1 MGQLGAIGLDAVLQL
16 AALHVGEG
24 LCAEAVQRVSVQ
36 RVETDEHHQ
45 RIAGIL
51 HGGGLAGLEGA
62 DSVGGAFLGEGGID
76 VVRTQQ
82 SSGEGRSVGRG
93 LAIQHRVDVG
103 QGSGDGGA
111 ESGGLGAGPIGDGS
125 VAALGG
131 GLGQLEHLGALGVIS
146 KSEGAGV
153 VERNDH
159 IADVDHLVL
168 EVAGQLCV
176 GDGGLAVGAV
186 AHLEQVVALDE
197 DALEPLEG
205 VEADAVGLIEV
216 AVLLHQLGGVAVGLG
231 LLVEGQNA
239 AQLIETGL
247 DGGVGLEVFQC
258 LLGHIVA
265 DHGGLAGGVI
275 DGDGGLEE
283 AGHLGG
289 VLVVGSEVGG
299 GLVGIELG
307 QQIEAGRDIHIT
319 DGAYGI
325 RGGEA
330 AAHEA
335 DGQSEGADERDE
347 FLLHKCTPSE
357 IYFLPVFSSGG
368 AARMSAIALRMLC
381 SSSSGFSSGWRATER

>member
-1 MGQLGAIGLDAVLQL
+1 MGQLGAIGLKAVLQL

-51 HGGGLAGLEGA
+51 HGSGLAGLEGA
-62 DSVGGAFLGEGGID
+62 DGVGGAFLGEGGID

-82 SSGEGRSVGRG
+82 GSGEGRSVGRG
-93 LAIQHRVDVG
+93 LTVQHSVDVG

-111 ESGGLGAGPIGDGS
+111 ESGGLGAGPIGGGS

-197 DALEPLEG
+197 DALKPLEG
-205 VEADAVGLIEV
+205 VEADAVGLVEV
-216 AVLLHQLGGVAVGLG
+216 AVLLHQLGGVAVGLH
-231 LLVEGQNA
+231 LLVGGQNA

-247 DGGVGLEVFQC
+247 DGGVGLEVLEG

-307 QQIEAGRDIHIT
+307 QQIEAGRDVHVT

-381 SSSSGFSSGWRATER
+381 SSSSGFSSGWRVTER

>member
-1 MGQLGAIGLDAVLQL
+1 MGQLGAIGLNAVLQL

-24 LCAEAVQRVSVQ
+24 LCVEAVQSVSVQ

-51 HGGGLAGLEGA
+51 HGSGLAGLEGA
-62 DSVGGAFLGEGGID
+62 DSVGGAFLGEGGVD

-82 SSGEGRSVGRG
+82 SSGERRSVGRG

-103 QGSGDGGA
+103 QGSGDGSA
-111 ESGGLGAGPIGDGS
+111 ESGGLGAGSIGGGS
-125 VAALGG
+125 VVALGG
-131 GLGQLEHLGALGVIS
+131 GLGQLKHLGALVVIS

-153 VERNDH
+153 VERHDH
-159 IADVDHLVL
+159 ITDVDHLVL

-216 AVLLHQLGGVAVGLG
+216 AVLLHQLGGVAVGLR
-231 LLVEGQNA
+231 LLVGGQHA
-239 AQLIETGL
+239 AQLIETSL
-247 DGGVGLEVFQC
+247 DGGVGLEVLEG

-307 QQIEAGRDIHIT
+307 QQIEAGRDVHLT

-347 FLLHKCTPSE
+347 FLFHKCTPSE
-357 IYFLPVFSSGG
+357 FIFCRCFPPAGRQECLPSP
-368 AARMSAIALRMLC
+368 
-381 SSSSGFSSGWRATER
+381 

>member
-1 MGQLGAIGLDAVLQL
+1 MGQLGAIGLKAVLQL

-51 HGGGLAGLEGA
+51 HRGGLAGLEGA
-62 DSVGGAFLGEGGID
+62 DGVGGTFLGEGGID

-82 SSGEGRSVGRG
+82 GSGEGRCVGRG

-103 QGSGDGGA
+103 QGSGNGGA
-111 ESGGLGAGPIGDGS
+111 ESGDLGAGPIGDGS

-153 VERNDH
+153 VERHDH

-176 GDGGLAVGAV
+176 GDGGLAVDAV

-197 DALEPLEG
+197 DALKPLEG

-216 AVLLHQLGGVAVGLG
+216 AVLLHQLGGVAVGLH
-231 LLVEGQNA
+231 LLVGGQHA
-239 AQLIETGL
+239 AQLIKTGL
-247 DGGVGLEVFQC
+247 DGGVGLEVLEG

-275 DGDGGLEE
+275 DGDGSLEE

-307 QQIEAGRDIHIT
+307 QQIEAGRDVHVT

-325 RGGEA
+325 RGGET

-368 AARMSAIALRMLC
+368 AARISAIALRMLC
-381 SSSSGFSSGWRATER
+381 SSSSGFSSGWRVTER

>member
-1 MGQLGAIGLDAVLQL
+1 MGQLGAIGLKAVLQL
-16 AALHVGEG
+16 TALHVGEG

-51 HGGGLAGLEGA
+51 HCSGLAGLEGA
-62 DSVGGAFLGEGGID
+62 DDVGGAFLGEGGID

-82 SSGEGRSVGRG
+82 GSGEGRRVGRG

-111 ESGGLGAGPIGDGS
+111 ESSGLGDGPIGDGS

-131 GLGQLEHLGALGVIS
+131 GLGQLEHLGALVVIS

-153 VERNDH
+153 VERHDH

-176 GDGGLAVGAV
+176 GDGGLAVDAV

-205 VEADAVGLIEV
+205 VEADAIGLVEV
-216 AVLLHQLGGVAVGLG
+216 AVLLHQLGGVAVGLH
-231 LLVEGQNA
+231 LLVGGQNA

-247 DGGVGLEVFQC
+247 DGGVGLEVFQG

-265 DHGGLAGGVI
+265 DHGGLAGGII

-307 QQIEAGRDIHIT
+307 QQIEAGRDVHVT

>member
-1 MGQLGAIGLDAVLQL
+1 MGQLGAIGLKAVLQL

-51 HGGGLAGLEGA
+51 HRSGLAGLEGA
-62 DSVGGAFLGEGGID
+62 DGVGGTFLGEGGID
-76 VVRTQQ
+76 VVRAQQ
-82 SSGEGRSVGRG
+82 GSGERRSVGRG

-125 VAALGG
+125 VAVLGG

-153 VERNDH
+153 VERHDH

-176 GDGGLAVGAV
+176 GDGSLAVGAV

-197 DALEPLEG
+197 DALKPLEG
-205 VEADAVGLIEV
+205 VEADAVGLVEV

-231 LLVEGQNA
+231 LLVGGQNA
-239 AQLIETGL
+239 AQLIKTGL
-247 DGGVGLEVFQC
+247 DGGVGLEVLEG

-307 QQIEAGRDIHIT
+307 QQIEAGRDVHVT

-335 DGQSEGADERDE
+335 DGQSEGAGERDE

>member
-1 MGQLGAIGLDAVLQL
+1 MGQLSAIGLDAVLQL
-16 AALHVGEG
+16 TVLHVGEG
-24 LCAEAVQRVSVQ
+24 LCTEAVQRVSVQ

-62 DSVGGAFLGEGGID
+62 DGVGGAFLGEGGID

-82 SSGEGRSVGRG
+82 GSGEGRRVGRG

-103 QGSGDGGA
+103 QGGGDGGA
-111 ESGGLGAGPIGDGS
+111 ESSGLGAGPIGDGS

-159 IADVDHLVL
+159 IADVDHFVL

-205 VEADAVGLIEV
+205 VEADAVGLVEV

-239 AQLIETGL
+239 AQLIKTGL
-247 DGGVGLEVFQC
+247 DGGVGLEVLEG

-307 QQIEAGRDIHIT
+307 QQIEAGRDVHVT

-325 RGGEA
+325 RSGEA

-381 SSSSGFSSGWRATER
+381 SSSSGFSSGWRVTER

>member
-1 MGQLGAIGLDAVLQL
+1 MGQLGAIGLKAVLQL

-24 LCAEAVQRVSVQ
+24 LCTEAVQRVSVQ

-82 SSGEGRSVGRG
+82 GSGEGRSVGRG
-93 LAIQHRVDVG
+93 LTVQHRVDVG

-111 ESGGLGAGPIGDGS
+111 ESSGLGAGPIGDGG

-131 GLGQLEHLGALGVIS
+131 GLSQLEHLGALGVIS
-146 KSEGAGV
+146 KSEGAGI
-153 VERNDH
+153 VERHDH

-176 GDGGLAVGAV
+176 GDGGLAVDAV

-197 DALEPLEG
+197 DALKPLEG
-205 VEADAVGLIEV
+205 VEADAVGLVEV

-247 DGGVGLEVFQC
+247 DGSVGLEVLEG

-307 QQIEAGRDIHIT
+307 QQIEAGRDVHVT

-335 DGQSEGADERDE
+335 DGQSESADERDE

-381 SSSSGFSSGWRATER
+381 SSSSGFSSGWRVTER

>member
-1 MGQLGAIGLDAVLQL
+1 MGQLGAIGLNAVLQL

-24 LCAEAVQRVSVQ
+24 LCAEAVQSVSVQ

-82 SSGEGRSVGRG
+82 SSGERRSVGRG

-153 VERNDH
+153 VERHDH

-197 DALEPLEG
+197 DALKPLEG
-205 VEADAVGLIEV
+205 VEADAVGLVEV
-216 AVLLHQLGGVAVGLG
+216 AVLLHQLGGVAVGLH

-247 DGGVGLEVFQC
+247 DGGVGLEVLEG

-307 QQIEAGRDIHIT
+307 QQIEAGRDVHVT

-381 SSSSGFSSGWRATER
+381 SSSSGFSSGWRVTER

>member
-1 MGQLGAIGLDAVLQL
+1 MGQLGAIGLKAVLQL

-45 RIAGIL
+45 PIAGIL

-62 DSVGGAFLGEGGID
+62 DDVGGAFLGEGGID

-82 SSGEGRSVGRG
+82 GSGEGRRVGRG

-103 QGSGDGGA
+103 QGGGDGGA
-111 ESGGLGAGPIGDGS
+111 ESSGLGAGPIGDGR

-131 GLGQLEHLGALGVIS
+131 GLSQLEHLGALVVIG

-153 VERNDH
+153 VERHDH

-205 VEADAVGLIEV
+205 VEADAVGLVEV

-239 AQLIETGL
+239 AQFIETGL
-247 DGGVGLEVFQC
+247 DGGVGLEVLEG

-265 DHGGLAGGVI
+265 DHSGLAGGVI

-299 GLVGIELG
+299 GLIGIELG
-307 QQIEAGRDIHIT
+307 QQIEAGRDVHVT

-335 DGQSEGADERDE
+335 DGQSEGADKRDE

-381 SSSSGFSSGWRATER
+381 SSSSGFSSGWRVTER

>member
-1 MGQLGAIGLDAVLQL
+1 MGQLGAIGLKAVLQL

-24 LCAEAVQRVSVQ
+24 LCAEAAQRVSVQ

-45 RIAGIL
+45 PIAGIL

-62 DSVGGAFLGEGGID
+62 DGVGGAFLGEGGID

-82 SSGEGRSVGRG
+82 GSGEGRRVGRG

-111 ESGGLGAGPIGDGS
+111 ESSGLGAGPIGDGS

-131 GLGQLEHLGALGVIS
+131 GLSQLEHLGALVVIS

-153 VERNDH
+153 VERHDH

-176 GDGGLAVGAV
+176 GDGGLAVDAV

-197 DALEPLEG
+197 DALKPLEG
-205 VEADAVGLIEV
+205 VEADAVGLVEV

-307 QQIEAGRDIHIT
+307 QQIEAGRDVHVT

-357 IYFLPVFSSGG
+357 FIFC
-368 AARMSAIALRMLC
+368 R
-381 SSSSGFSSGWRATER
+381 

>member
-1 MGQLGAIGLDAVLQL
+1 MGQLGAIGLKAVLQL

-45 RIAGIL
+45 PIAGIL

-62 DSVGGAFLGEGGID
+62 DDVGGAFLGEGGID

-82 SSGEGRSVGRG
+82 GSGEGRRVGRG

-103 QGSGDGGA
+103 QGGGDGGA
-111 ESGGLGAGPIGDGS
+111 ESGGLGAGPIGDGR

-131 GLGQLEHLGALGVIS
+131 GLSQLEHLGALVVIS

-153 VERNDH
+153 VERHDH

-205 VEADAVGLIEV
+205 VEADAVGLVEV

-247 DGGVGLEVFQC
+247 DGGVGLEVLEG

-307 QQIEAGRDIHIT
+307 QQIEAGRDVHVT

-381 SSSSGFSSGWRATER
+381 SSSSGFSSGWRVTER

>member
-1 MGQLGAIGLDAVLQL
+1 M
-16 AALHVGEG
+16 
-24 LCAEAVQRVSVQ
+24 
-36 RVETDEHHQ
+36 
-45 RIAGIL
+45 
-51 HGGGLAGLEGA
+51 
-62 DSVGGAFLGEGGID
+62 
-76 VVRTQQ
+76 
-82 SSGEGRSVGRG
+82 
-93 LAIQHRVDVG
+93 
-103 QGSGDGGA
+103 
-111 ESGGLGAGPIGDGS
+111 
-125 VAALGG
+125 
-131 GLGQLEHLGALGVIS
+131 
-146 KSEGAGV
+146 
-153 VERNDH
+153 
-159 IADVDHLVL
+159 
-168 EVAGQLCV
+168 AGQLCV
-176 GDGGLAVGAV
+176 GDGGLAVDAV

-197 DALEPLEG
+197 DALKPLEG
-205 VEADAVGLIEV
+205 VEADAVGLVEV

-247 DGGVGLEVFQC
+247 DGGVGLEVLQG

-307 QQIEAGRDIHIT
+307 QQIEAGRDVHVA

-381 SSSSGFSSGWRATER
+381 SSSSGFSSGWRVTER

>member
-1 MGQLGAIGLDAVLQL
+1 MGQLGAIGLKAVLQL

-51 HGGGLAGLEGA
+51 HRSGLAGLEGA
-62 DSVGGAFLGEGGID
+62 DGVGGAFLGEGGID

-82 SSGEGRSVGRG
+82 GSGEGRRVGRG

-103 QGSGDGGA
+103 QGSGDGSA

-125 VAALGG
+125 VVALGG

-153 VERNDH
+153 VERHDH

-176 GDGGLAVGAV
+176 GDGGLAVDAV

-205 VEADAVGLIEV
+205 VETDAVGLVEV

-307 QQIEAGRDIHIT
+307 QQIEAGRDVHVT

-368 AARMSAIALRMLC
+368 AARMSAIALRILC
-381 SSSSGFSSGWRATER
+381 SSSSGFSSGWRVTER

>member
-1 MGQLGAIGLDAVLQL
+1 MGQLGAIGLKAVLQL

-24 LCAEAVQRVSVQ
+24 LCAEAVQSVSVQ
-36 RVETDEHHQ
+36 RVETDKHHQ

-62 DSVGGAFLGEGGID
+62 DDVGGAFLGEGGID

-82 SSGEGRSVGRG
+82 GSGEGRRVGRG

-111 ESGGLGAGPIGDGS
+111 ESSGLGAGPIGDGS

-131 GLGQLEHLGALGVIS
+131 GLGQLEHLGALVVIS

-153 VERNDH
+153 VERHDH

-197 DALEPLEG
+197 DALKPLEG
-205 VEADAVGLIEV
+205 VEADAVGLVEV

-247 DGGVGLEVFQC
+247 DGGVGLEVLEG

-307 QQIEAGRDIHIT
+307 QQIEAGRDVHVT

-330 AAHEA
+330 AAHET

-381 SSSSGFSSGWRATER
+381 SSSSGFSSGWRVTER

>member
-1 MGQLGAIGLDAVLQL
+1 MGQLGAIGLKAVLQL

-45 RIAGIL
+45 PIAGIL

-62 DSVGGAFLGEGGID
+62 DDVGGAFLGEGGID

-82 SSGEGRSVGRG
+82 GSGEGRCVGRG

-103 QGSGDGGA
+103 QGGGDGGA
-111 ESGGLGAGPIGDGS
+111 ESGGLGAGPIGDGR

-131 GLGQLEHLGALGVIS
+131 GLSQLEHLGALVVIS

-153 VERNDH
+153 VERHDH

-168 EVAGQLCV
+168 EVAGQLCI

-205 VEADAVGLIEV
+205 VEADAVGLVEV

-247 DGGVGLEVFQC
+247 DGGVGLEVLEG

-307 QQIEAGRDIHIT
+307 QQIEAGRDVHVT

-381 SSSSGFSSGWRATER
+381 SSSSGFSSGWRVTER

>member
-1 MGQLGAIGLDAVLQL
+1 MGQLGAIGLKAVLQL

-62 DSVGGAFLGEGGID
+62 DDVGGAFLGEGGID

-82 SSGEGRSVGRG
+82 GSGEGRRVGRG

-103 QGSGDGGA
+103 QGGGDGGA
-111 ESGGLGAGPIGDGS
+111 ESGGLGAGPIGDGR

-131 GLGQLEHLGALGVIS
+131 GLSQLEHLGALVVVS

-153 VERNDH
+153 VERHDH

-197 DALEPLEG
+197 DALKPLEG
-205 VEADAVGLIEV
+205 VEADAVGLVEV

-247 DGGVGLEVFQC
+247 DGGVGLEVLEG

-307 QQIEAGRDIHIT
+307 QQIEAGRDVHVT

>member
-1 MGQLGAIGLDAVLQL
+1 MGQLGAIGLKAVLQL

-51 HGGGLAGLEGA
+51 HRSGLAGLEGA

-111 ESGGLGAGPIGDGS
+111 ESGSLGAGPIGDGS
-125 VAALGG
+125 VAALSG
-131 GLGQLEHLGALGVIS
+131 GLSQLEHLGALGVIS

-153 VERNDH
+153 VERHDH

-176 GDGGLAVGAV
+176 GDGGLAVDAV

-197 DALEPLEG
+197 DALKPLEG
-205 VEADAVGLIEV
+205 VEADAVGLVEV

-231 LLVEGQNA
+231 LLVGGQNA
-239 AQLIETGL
+239 AQLIKTGL

-307 QQIEAGRDIHIT
+307 QQIEAGRDVHVA

-335 DGQSEGADERDE
+335 DGQSEGTDERDE

>member
-1 MGQLGAIGLDAVLQL
+1 MGQLGAIRLNAVLQL

-51 HGGGLAGLEGA
+51 HGSGLAGLEGA
-62 DSVGGAFLGEGGID
+62 DSVGSAFLGEGGVD

-82 SSGEGRSVGRG
+82 SSGERRSVGRG

-111 ESGGLGAGPIGDGS
+111 ESGGLGAGSIGGGS

-131 GLGQLEHLGALGVIS
+131 GLGQLKHLGALVVIS

-153 VERNDH
+153 VERHDH

-176 GDGGLAVGAV
+176 GDGSLAVGAV
-186 AHLEQVVALDE
+186 ALLEQVVALDE

-216 AVLLHQLGGVAVGLG
+216 AVLLHQLGGVAVGLR
-231 LLVEGQNA
+231 LLVGGQHA

-247 DGGVGLEVFQC
+247 DGGVGLEVLEG

-307 QQIEAGRDIHIT
+307 QQIEAGRNVHLT
-319 DGAYGI
+319 DGAYRI

-347 FLLHKCTPSE
+347 FLFPKCTPSE
-357 IYFLPVFSSGG
+357 FIFCRCFPPAGRQGCLPSP
-368 AARMSAIALRMLC
+368 
-381 SSSSGFSSGWRATER
+381 

>member
-1 MGQLGAIGLDAVLQL
+1 MGQLGAIGLKAVLQL

-62 DSVGGAFLGEGGID
+62 DDVGGAFLGEGGID

-82 SSGEGRSVGRG
+82 GSGEGRRVGRG

-103 QGSGDGGA
+103 QGSGDGSA

-125 VAALGG
+125 VVALGG

-153 VERNDH
+153 VERHDH

-176 GDGGLAVGAV
+176 GDGGLAVDAV

-205 VEADAVGLIEV
+205 VETDAVGLVEV

-299 GLVGIELG
+299 GLIGIELG
-307 QQIEAGRDIHIT
+307 QQIEAGRDVHVT

-368 AARMSAIALRMLC
+368 AARMSAIALRILC
-381 SSSSGFSSGWRATER
+381 SSSSGFSSGWRVTER

>member
-1 MGQLGAIGLDAVLQL
+1 MGQLGAIGLKAVLQL

-45 RIAGIL
+45 PIAGIL
-51 HGGGLAGLEGA
+51 HRSGLAGLEGA

-82 SSGEGRSVGRG
+82 GSGEGRCVGRG

-111 ESGGLGAGPIGDGS
+111 ESGGLGAGPIGDGR

-131 GLGQLEHLGALGVIS
+131 GLSQLEHLGALVVVS

-153 VERNDH
+153 VERHDH

-197 DALEPLEG
+197 DALKPLEG
-205 VEADAVGLIEV
+205 VEADAVGLVEV

-247 DGGVGLEVFQC
+247 DGGVGLEVLEG

-307 QQIEAGRDIHIT
+307 QQIEAGRDVHVT

>member
-1 MGQLGAIGLDAVLQL
+1 MGQLGAIGLKAVLQL

-51 HGGGLAGLEGA
+51 HCSGLAGLEGA
-62 DSVGGAFLGEGGID
+62 DDVGGAFLGEGGID

-82 SSGEGRSVGRG
+82 GSGEGRRVGRG

-111 ESGGLGAGPIGDGS
+111 ESSGLGDGPIGDGS

-131 GLGQLEHLGALGVIS
+131 GLGQLEHLGALVVIS

-153 VERNDH
+153 VERHDH

-176 GDGGLAVGAV
+176 GDGGLAVDAV

-205 VEADAVGLIEV
+205 VEADAIGLVEV
-216 AVLLHQLGGVAVGLG
+216 AVLLHQLGGVAVGLH
-231 LLVEGQNA
+231 LLVGGQNA

-247 DGGVGLEVFQC
+247 DGGVGLEVFQG

-265 DHGGLAGGVI
+265 DHGGLAGGII

-307 QQIEAGRDIHIT
+307 QQIEAGRDVHVT

>member
-1 MGQLGAIGLDAVLQL
+1 MGQLGAIGLKAVLQL
-16 AALHVGEG
+16 TALHVGEG

-51 HGGGLAGLEGA
+51 HRSGLAGLEGA
-62 DSVGGAFLGEGGID
+62 DDVGGAFLGEGGID

-82 SSGEGRSVGRG
+82 GSGEGRSVGRG
-93 LAIQHRVDVG
+93 LTVQHSVDVG

-111 ESGGLGAGPIGDGS
+111 ESSGLGAGPIGDGS

-131 GLGQLEHLGALGVIS
+131 GLGQLEHLGALVVIS

-153 VERNDH
+153 VERHDH

-205 VEADAVGLIEV
+205 VEADAVGLVEV
-216 AVLLHQLGGVAVGLG
+216 AVLLHQLGGVAVGLH
-231 LLVEGQNA
+231 LLVGGQNA
-239 AQLIETGL
+239 AQLIKTGL
-247 DGGVGLEVFQC
+247 DGGVGLEVLEG

-307 QQIEAGRDIHIT
+307 QQIEAGRDVHVT

-325 RGGEA
+325 RSGEA

-381 SSSSGFSSGWRATER
+381 SSSSGFSSGWRVTER

>member
-1 MGQLGAIGLDAVLQL
+1 MGQLGAIGLKAVLQL

-45 RIAGIL
+45 PIAGIL
-51 HGGGLAGLEGA
+51 HRSGLAGLEGA
-62 DSVGGAFLGEGGID
+62 DGVGGAFLGEGGID

-82 SSGEGRSVGRG
+82 GSGEGRRVGRG

-103 QGSGDGGA
+103 QGGGDGGA
-111 ESGGLGAGPIGDGS
+111 ESSGLGAGPIGDGR

-131 GLGQLEHLGALGVIS
+131 GLSQLEHLGALVVVS

-153 VERNDH
+153 VERHDH

-197 DALEPLEG
+197 DALKPLEG
-205 VEADAVGLIEV
+205 VEADAVGLVEV

-247 DGGVGLEVFQC
+247 DGGVGLEVLEG

-307 QQIEAGRDIHIT
+307 QQIEAGRDVHVT

>member
-1 MGQLGAIGLDAVLQL
+1 MGQLGAIGLKAVLQL

-62 DSVGGAFLGEGGID
+62 DDVGGAFLGEGGID

-82 SSGEGRSVGRG
+82 GSGEGRRVGRG

-111 ESGGLGAGPIGDGS
+111 ESSGLGAGPIGDGS

-131 GLGQLEHLGALGVIS
+131 GLGQFEHLGALGVIS

-176 GDGGLAVGAV
+176 GDGGLAVDAV

-197 DALEPLEG
+197 DALKPLEG
-205 VEADAVGLIEV
+205 VEADAIGLVEV

-231 LLVEGQNA
+231 LLVGGQNA

-258 LLGHIVA
+258 LLSHIVA

-307 QQIEAGRDIHIT
+307 QQIEAGRDVHVT

-381 SSSSGFSSGWRATER
+381 SSSSGFSSGWRVTER

>member
-1 MGQLGAIGLDAVLQL
+1 MGQLGAIGLKAVLQL

-51 HGGGLAGLEGA
+51 HGSGLAGLEGA
-62 DSVGGAFLGEGGID
+62 DDVGGAFLGEGGID

-82 SSGEGRSVGRG
+82 GSGEGRSVGRG
-93 LAIQHRVDVG
+93 LTVQHSVDVG

-111 ESGGLGAGPIGDGS
+111 ESSGLGAGPIGDGS
-125 VAALGG
+125 VAALSG

-153 VERNDH
+153 VERHDH

-197 DALEPLEG
+197 DALKPLEG
-205 VEADAVGLIEV
+205 VEADAVGLVEV

-247 DGGVGLEVFQC
+247 DGGVGLEVLEG

-307 QQIEAGRDIHIT
+307 QQIEAGRDVHVT

-330 AAHEA
+330 AAHKA

>member
-1 MGQLGAIGLDAVLQL
+1 M
-16 AALHVGEG
+16 
-24 LCAEAVQRVSVQ
+24 
-36 RVETDEHHQ
+36 
-45 RIAGIL
+45 
-51 HGGGLAGLEGA
+51 
-62 DSVGGAFLGEGGID
+62 
-76 VVRTQQ
+76 
-82 SSGEGRSVGRG
+82 
-93 LAIQHRVDVG
+93 
-103 QGSGDGGA
+103 
-111 ESGGLGAGPIGDGS
+111 
-125 VAALGG
+125 
-131 GLGQLEHLGALGVIS
+131 
-146 KSEGAGV
+146 
-153 VERNDH
+153 
-159 IADVDHLVL
+159 
-168 EVAGQLCV
+168 AGQLCV

-205 VEADAVGLIEV
+205 VEADAVGLVEV
-216 AVLLHQLGGVAVGLG
+216 AVLLHQLGGVAVGLH
-231 LLVEGQNA
+231 LLVGGQNA

-265 DHGGLAGGVI
+265 DYGGLAGGVI

-307 QQIEAGRDIHIT
+307 QQIEAGRDVHVT

-381 SSSSGFSSGWRATER
+381 SSSSGFSSGWRVTER

>member
-1 MGQLGAIGLDAVLQL
+1 MGQLGAIGLKAVLQL

-62 DSVGGAFLGEGGID
+62 DDVGGAFLGEGGID

-82 SSGEGRSVGRG
+82 GSGEGRRVGRG

-103 QGSGDGGA
+103 QGGGDGGA
-111 ESGGLGAGPIGDGS
+111 ESSGLGAGPIGDGR

-131 GLGQLEHLGALGVIS
+131 GLSQLEHLGALVVIG

-153 VERNDH
+153 VERHDH

-197 DALEPLEG
+197 DALKPLEG
-205 VEADAVGLIEV
+205 VEADAVGLVEV

-239 AQLIETGL
+239 AQFIETGL
-247 DGGVGLEVFQC
+247 DGGVGLEVLEG

-265 DHGGLAGGVI
+265 DHSGLAGGVI
-275 DGDGGLEE
+275 DGDGSLEE

-299 GLVGIELG
+299 GLIGIELG
-307 QQIEAGRDIHIT
+307 QQIEAGRDVHVT

-381 SSSSGFSSGWRATER
+381 SSSSGFSSGWRVTER

>member
-1 MGQLGAIGLDAVLQL
+1 MGQLGAIGLKAVLQL

-51 HGGGLAGLEGA
+51 HRSGLAGLEGA
-62 DSVGGAFLGEGGID
+62 DGVGGAFLGEGGID

-82 SSGEGRSVGRG
+82 GSGEGRRVGRG

-103 QGSGDGGA
+103 QGSGDGSA

-125 VAALGG
+125 VVALGG

-153 VERNDH
+153 VERHDH

-176 GDGGLAVGAV
+176 GDGGLAVDAV

-205 VEADAVGLIEV
+205 VETDAVGLVEV

-247 DGGVGLEVFQC
+247 DGGVGLEVLEG

-307 QQIEAGRDIHIT
+307 QQIEAGRDVHVT

-381 SSSSGFSSGWRATER
+381 SSSSGFSSGWRVTER

>member
-1 MGQLGAIGLDAVLQL
+1 MGQLGAIGLKAVLQL
-16 AALHVGEG
+16 TALHIGEG

-51 HGGGLAGLEGA
+51 HCSGLAGFEGA
-62 DSVGGAFLGEGGID
+62 DGVGGAFLGEGGID

-82 SSGEGRSVGRG
+82 GSGEGRRVGRG

-111 ESGGLGAGPIGDGS
+111 ESGGLGAGSIGDGS
-125 VAALGG
+125 VVALGG
-131 GLGQLEHLGALGVIS
+131 GLGQLEHLGALVVIS

-153 VERNDH
+153 VERHDH

-176 GDGGLAVGAV
+176 GDGGLAVDAV

-205 VEADAVGLIEV
+205 VEADAVGLVEV
-216 AVLLHQLGGVAVGLG
+216 AVLIHQLGGVAVGLG

-258 LLGHIVA
+258 LLSHIVA

-307 QQIEAGRDIHIT
+307 QQIEAGRDVHVT

-381 SSSSGFSSGWRATER
+381 SSSSGFSSGWRVTER

>member
-1 MGQLGAIGLDAVLQL
+1 M
-16 AALHVGEG
+16 
-24 LCAEAVQRVSVQ
+24 
-36 RVETDEHHQ
+36 
-45 RIAGIL
+45 
-51 HGGGLAGLEGA
+51 
-62 DSVGGAFLGEGGID
+62 
-76 VVRTQQ
+76 
-82 SSGEGRSVGRG
+82 
-93 LAIQHRVDVG
+93 
-103 QGSGDGGA
+103 
-111 ESGGLGAGPIGDGS
+111 
-125 VAALGG
+125 
-131 GLGQLEHLGALGVIS
+131 
-146 KSEGAGV
+146 
-153 VERNDH
+153 
-159 IADVDHLVL
+159 
-168 EVAGQLCV
+168 AGQLCV

-186 AHLEQVVALDE
+186 ALLEQVVALDE

-216 AVLLHQLGGVAVGLG
+216 AVLLHQLGGVAVGLR
-231 LLVEGQNA
+231 LLVGGQHA
-239 AQLIETGL
+239 AQLIETSL
-247 DGGVGLEVFQC
+247 DGGVGLEVLEG

-265 DHGGLAGGVI
+265 DHGGLAGGII

-307 QQIEAGRDIHIT
+307 QQIEAGRDVHVT

-325 RGGEA
+325 RGREA

-381 SSSSGFSSGWRATER
+381 SSSSGFSSGWRVTER

>member
-1 MGQLGAIGLDAVLQL
+1 MGQLGAIGLKAVLQL

-62 DSVGGAFLGEGGID
+62 DDVGGAFLGEGGID

-82 SSGEGRSVGRG
+82 GSGEGRRVGRG

-103 QGSGDGGA
+103 QGGGDGGA

-131 GLGQLEHLGALGVIS
+131 GLSQLEHLGALVVIG

-153 VERNDH
+153 VERHDH

-176 GDGGLAVGAV
+176 GDGGLAVDAV

-205 VEADAVGLIEV
+205 VEADAVGLVEV

-247 DGGVGLEVFQC
+247 DGGVGLEVLEG

-307 QQIEAGRDIHIT
+307 QQIEARRDVHLT

-330 AAHEA
+330 AAHKA

-381 SSSSGFSSGWRATER
+381 SSSSGFSSGWRVTER

>member
-1 MGQLGAIGLDAVLQL
+1 MGQLGAIGLKAVLQL

-62 DSVGGAFLGEGGID
+62 DGVGGAFLGEGGID
-76 VVRTQQ
+76 VARTQQ

-93 LAIQHRVDVG
+93 LTVQHSVDVG
-103 QGSGDGGA
+103 QGSGNGGA
-111 ESGGLGAGPIGDGS
+111 ESGGLGAGPIGDGR

-131 GLGQLEHLGALGVIS
+131 GLSQLEHLGALGVIG

-153 VERNDH
+153 VERHDH

-176 GDGGLAVGAV
+176 GDGGLAVDAV

-205 VEADAVGLIEV
+205 VEADAVGLVEV

-247 DGGVGLEVFQC
+247 DGGVGLEVLEG

-299 GLVGIELG
+299 GLVGIELS
-307 QQIEAGRDIHIT
+307 QQIEAGRDVHVT

-335 DGQSEGADERDE
+335 DGQSEGTDERDE

-381 SSSSGFSSGWRATER
+381 SSSSGFSSGWRVTER

>member
-1 MGQLGAIGLDAVLQL
+1 MGQLGAIGLKAVLQL

-62 DSVGGAFLGEGGID
+62 DDVGGAFLGEGGID

-82 SSGEGRSVGRG
+82 GSGEGRRVGRG

-103 QGSGDGGA
+103 QGGGDGGA

-131 GLGQLEHLGALGVIS
+131 GLSQLEHLGALGVIS

-153 VERNDH
+153 VERHDH

-176 GDGGLAVGAV
+176 GDGGLAVDAV

-197 DALEPLEG
+197 DALKPLEG
-205 VEADAVGLIEV
+205 VEADAVGLVEV

-247 DGGVGLEVFQC
+247 DGGVGLEVLEG

-307 QQIEAGRDIHIT
+307 QQIEAGRDVHVT

-325 RGGEA
+325 RGGET